1 MKSCVEVEKEEEM
14 EAEWG
19 PREVPS
25 GRKWSLVAE
34 ERTPEEV
41 TESLLV

>member
-1 MKSCVEVEKEEEM
+1 MKSCVEGKKEEEM

-34 ERTPEEV
+34 ERTAEEV
-41 TESLLV
+41 TESLLM